1 MKPCRSASKASRT
14 PAAAAVGP
22 GDDLEE
28 MPVRILEIEAAAAV
42 VAIDLSRLRL
52 PGIGPVGKLPVADP
66 TEYPV
71 EFGFAD
77 QEGVVL
83 WRHFALGIHVV
94 EICDLLGGAH
104 VKRPPPPRGRGVEPL
119 PRDCRRRPGATQ

>member
-52 PGIGPVGKLPVADP
+52 PGIGPVGKLPVAAP
-66 TEYPV
+66 TAYPV

-83 WRHFALGIHVV
+83 WRNFALGIHDV
-94 EICDLLGGAH
+94 EIGGVLGREGR
-104 VKRPPPPRGRGVEPL
+104 KRVGSGK
-119 PRDCRRRPGATQ
+119 GG